1 MTMFSDTLT
10 FTINSVAKVL
20 TRINQDKY
28 SSEYFLRETTGE
40 FRVRIRNTS
49 YVDKSR
55 SVPVT
60 VDRHNVELSQTIY
73 PVSPSLLS
81 TVRKAYAVVENDRGD
96 TIVDPVKVWAGTL
109 AFLTEANLT
118 KLANFES

>member
-1 MTMFSDTLT
+1 MFSDTLT
-10 FTINSVAKVL
+10 VTINAVAKTL

-40 FRVRIRNTS
+40 YRMRLRNTS
-49 YVDKSR
+49 YLDKTR
-55 SVPVT
+55 PVPVT
-60 VDRHNVELSQTIY
+60 VDRHNVELIQTLY
-73 PVSPSLLS
+73 PVAPSVNS
-81 TVRKAYAVVENDRGD
+81 IVRKAYAVVENDRGD

-109 AFLTEANLT
+109 AFITEANLT